1 MFFERRL
8 SDRDMC
14 DPPTRP
20 RPSLLIGGRYS
31 AEANAALAERWRTL
45 AVLQTRGVETA
56 GWKAQ
61 ASAATDAASAAC
73 DDAREARETELGT
86 HEANATRSS
95 QVVVSTATP
104 ELESEEETW
113 AKRVPWSRVNV
124 VHRDTDTNVADE
136 GVDLLSSATYD
147 DDDDERFFFHATG
160 DPVPSRSPFA
170 VCEGRRAKDGSH
182 SSLASSLA
190 FEAESFES
198 SVRRENRSARQ
209 SGVGEATRLASPRDL
224 RDLRD
229 LRFGG
234 ADDDAPRG
242 SAPEEDEPTELGGED
257 PLLRVTVLGS
267 AKTNL
272 GSAKTPRDVF
282 LEAVEA
288 VEREDESRRR
298 EAERYIAAKHAG
310 VIRKSTPADAGDAG
324 DAAGDDAVVGVLLDR
339 REANA
344 AALIALRRSLELN
357 SPPAPPRVRTR
368 VPGRAKKPK
377 SSASAA
383 KSRAPTRD
391 ATRRRDEK
399 TSWEP
404 EKTWPPLP
412 AAEPD
417 ETAVAEEEADAVR
430 AEGGVARPGET
441 LATPNGGPKPADRA
455 SASSSSSVWA
465 AIVAGEGA
473 AGAPCLSVTK
483 RSYVTGVSVARTTE
497 TVSKQ
502 HGFLPVARADTL
514 EVFEETTP
522 EDAEARTRERASA
535 YETAEAALRRCE
547 DAAAALEDAVRAAV
561 DARAAAAVRAPEAAR
576 AMDEK
581 MASSARTLLGEG
593 DGEGGDDANGTE
605 EEKKSIEKKRRET
618 TTRGDPGW
626 FFFDI
631 EECFAP
637 DARVPRDADTAHH
650 IPRVCRWRSA
660 HGSSFALEPAPR
672 DAAALG
678 SKIVENPKIR
688 MTSEFHRVSPTS
700 LID

>member
-1 MFFERRL
+1 MFFDRRL

-20 RPSLLIGGRYS
+20 RPRSLLFGGRYS

-61 ASAATDAASAAC
+61 ASAATDAASAASDAAC
-73 DDAREARETELGT
+73 DAREARETELGT

-124 VHRDTDTNVADE
+124 VHRDTDTNAADE
-136 GVDLLSSATYD
+136 GVDLLSSATD
-147 DDDDERFFFHATG
+147 DDDNDERFFDATG

-170 VCEGRRAKDGSH
+170 VCSRRAKDGSH

-190 FEAESFES
+190 FEAERES

-224 RDLRD
+224 RA
-229 LRFGG
+229 RFDG

-242 SAPEEDEPTELGGED
+242 SAPEEDEPTEESGED
-257 PLLRVTVLGS
+257 PSLRVTVLGS
-267 AKTNL
+267 AKTNRE
-272 GSAKTPRDVF
+272 AKTPRDVF

-298 EAERYIAAKHAG
+298 EAERYVAAKHAG
-310 VIRKSTPADAGDAG
+310 V
-324 DAAGDDAVVGVLLDR
+324 DR

-383 KSRAPTRD
+383 KSRATNENENASAR
-391 ATRRRDEK
+391 ATTRRRDEK

-412 AAEPD
+412 AVDPD
-417 ETAVAEEEADAVR
+417 ETAVAEEEADVAR
-430 AEGGVARPGET
+430 AEEADVARPGDE
-441 LATPNGGPKPADRA
+441 ATPNGGPKPADRA

-473 AGAPCLSVTK
+473 AGAPRLSVTK
-483 RSYVTGVSVARTTE
+483 RSYVQNTGVSVARTTE
-497 TVSKQ
+497 TVSKKHE

-514 EVFEETTP
+514 EVFEETAP
-522 EDAEARTRERASA
+522 GDAEAPTRERARD
-535 YETAEAALRRCE
+535 ETAEAARRRCE

-561 DARAAAAVRAPEAAR
+561 DARAAAAVRAPGAAR

-605 EEKKSIEKKRRET
+605 EEKKKIEKKRRET

-626 FFFDI
+626 FFFDF

-660 HGSSFALEPAPR
+660 HGSSFALEPAP
-672 DAAALG
+672 
-678 SKIVENPKIR
+678 
-688 MTSEFHRVSPTS
+688 TS
-700 LID
+700 

>member
-1 MFFERRL
+1 
-8 SDRDMC
+8 MC

-61 ASAATDAASAAC
+61 ASAATDAASAASDAAC
-73 DDAREARETELGT
+73 DAREARETELGT

-136 GVDLLSSATYD
+136 DLADVDLLSSATYD
-147 DDDDERFFFHATG
+147 DDDERFFDATG

-182 SSLASSLA
+182 SSLAS
-190 FEAESFES
+190 
-198 SVRRENRSARQ
+198 
-209 SGVGEATRLASPRDL
+209 PRDL
-224 RDLRD
+224 RA
-229 LRFGG
+229 RFDG

-242 SAPEEDEPTELGGED
+242 SAPEEDEPTETSGED
-257 PLLRVTVLGS
+257 PSLRVTVLGS

-298 EAERYIAAKHAG
+298 EAERYIAATHAG
-310 VIRKSTPADAGDAG
+310 VTHKN
-324 DAAGDDAVVGVLLDR
+324 R

-430 AEGGVARPGET
+430 AESRGARPGET
-441 LATPNGGPKPADRA
+441 LATPNGGSKPADRA

-473 AGAPCLSVTK
+473 AGAPCLSVTE

-535 YETAEAALRRCE
+535 YETAEAATRRCE

-605 EEKKSIEKKRRET
+605 EEKKSVRIEKKRRET

-626 FFFDI
+626 FFFDL

-637 DARVPRDADTAHH
+637 DARVPQDADTAHH

-660 HGSSFALEPAPR
+660 HGSSFALEPALR

>member
-20 RPSLLIGGRYS
+20 RPSLLFGGRYS

-61 ASAATDAASAAC
+61 ASAATDAASAASDAAC
-73 DDAREARETELGT
+73 DAREARETELGT

-136 GVDLLSSATYD
+136 GVDLLSSATDD
-147 DDDDERFFFHATG
+147 DDDDERFFDATG

-170 VCEGRRAKDGSH
+170 VCSRRAKDGSH

-190 FEAESFES
+190 FEAERES
-198 SVRRENRSARQ
+198 SVRRENRSGL
-209 SGVGEATRLASPRDL
+209 GVGEATCLPSPRDL
-224 RDLRD
+224 RA
-229 LRFGG
+229 RFDG

-242 SAPEEDEPTELGGED
+242 SAPEENELTEESGED
-257 PLLRVTVLGS
+257 PSRATVLGS
-267 AKTNL
+267 AKT
-272 GSAKTPRDVF
+272 PREARAF

-298 EAERYIAAKHAG
+298 EAERFIAATRG
-310 VIRKSTPADAGDAG
+310 V
-324 DAAGDDAVVGVLLDR
+324 DR

-344 AALIALRRSLELN
+344 AALTALRRSLELN

-368 VPGRAKKPK
+368 VPGRSKKPK

-383 KSRAPTRD
+383 KSRATNENENASAR
-391 ATRRRDEK
+391 ATTRRRDEK

-412 AAEPD
+412 AVDPD
-417 ETAVAEEEADAVR
+417 ETAVAEEEADVAR
-430 AEGGVARPGET
+430 AEEADVARPGDE
-441 LATPNGGPKPADRA
+441 ATPNGGPKPADRA

-473 AGAPCLSVTK
+473 AGAPRLSVTK
-483 RSYVTGVSVARTTE
+483 RSYVQKTGVSVARTTE
-497 TVSKQ
+497 TVSKKHE

-535 YETAEAALRRCE
+535 YETAEAASRRCE

-561 DARAAAAVRAPEAAR
+561 DARAAAAVRAPGAAR

-605 EEKKSIEKKRRET
+605 EEKKKIEKKRRET

-626 FFFDI
+626 FFFDF

-660 HGSSFALEPAPR
+660 HGSSFALEPAP
-672 DAAALG
+672 
-678 SKIVENPKIR
+678 
-688 MTSEFHRVSPTS
+688 TS
-700 LID
+700 

>member
-1 MFFERRL
+1 VFFERRL

-61 ASAATDAASAAC
+61 ASAATDAASAASDAAC
-73 DDAREARETELGT
+73 DARETRETELGT

-147 DDDDERFFFHATG
+147 DDDDERFFDATG

-190 FEAESFES
+190 FEAESSES

-209 SGVGEATRLASPRDL
+209 SGDGEATRLASPRDL
-224 RDLRD
+224 RA
-229 LRFGG
+229 RFDG
-234 ADDDAPRG
+234 AEDDAPRG
-242 SAPEEDEPTELGGED
+242 SAPEEDEPTETSGED
-257 PLLRVTVLGS
+257 PSLRVTVLGS

-298 EAERYIAAKHAG
+298 EAERYIAATHAG
-310 VIRKSTPADAGDAG
+310 V
-324 DAAGDDAVVGVLLDR
+324 LFDR

-417 ETAVAEEEADAVR
+417 ETAVAEEEADAAR
-430 AEGGVARPGET
+430 AESRGARPGET

-535 YETAEAALRRCE
+535 YETAEAATRRCE

-605 EEKKSIEKKRRET
+605 EEKKKIDKKRRET

-626 FFFDI
+626 FFFDL

-637 DARVPRDADTAHH
+637 DARVPQDADTAHH

-660 HGSSFALEPAPR
+660 HGSSFALEPALR

>member
-1 MFFERRL
+1 
-8 SDRDMC
+8 MC

-20 RPSLLIGGRYS
+20 RPSLLFGGRYS

-61 ASAATDAASAAC
+61 ASAATDAASAASDAAC
-73 DDAREARETELGT
+73 DAREARETELGT

-136 GVDLLSSATYD
+136 GVDLLSSATDD
-147 DDDDERFFFHATG
+147 DDDDERFFDATG

-170 VCEGRRAKDGSH
+170 VCSRRAKDGSH

-190 FEAESFES
+190 FEAERES

-224 RDLRD
+224 RA
-229 LRFGG
+229 RFDG

-242 SAPEEDEPTELGGED
+242 SAPEEDEPTEESGED
-257 PLLRVTVLGS
+257 PSLRVTVLGS
-267 AKTNL
+267 AKTNRE
-272 GSAKTPRDVF
+272 AKTPRDVF

-298 EAERYIAAKHAG
+298 EAERYVAAKHAG
-310 VIRKSTPADAGDAG
+310 V
-324 DAAGDDAVVGVLLDR
+324 DR

-383 KSRAPTRD
+383 KLRAQTRD

-412 AAEPD
+412 AVDPD
-417 ETAVAEEEADAVR
+417 ETAVAEEEADAAR
-430 AEGGVARPGET
+430 AEEADVARPGDE
-441 LATPNGGPKPADRA
+441 ATPNGGPKPADRA

-473 AGAPCLSVTK
+473 AGAPRLSVTK
-483 RSYVTGVSVARTTE
+483 RSYVQNTGVSVARTTE
-497 TVSKQ
+497 TVSKKHE

-535 YETAEAALRRCE
+535 TTRRRRRRRAVARTRRRLWKTPCAPRSTLAPPPPSARPEPHGRWTKKWLRRPERSSAKATAKGEMTRTERRRKKKRSRKNVERRRRAETPDGFFSISKSVSRRTRAFHETPTPRTTSRACAAGGPRTARRSRSSPRQPHE
-547 DAAAALEDAVRAAV
+547 WDAAAGA
-561 DARAAAAVRAPEAAR
+561 
-576 AMDEK
+576 
-581 MASSARTLLGEG
+581 
-593 DGEGGDDANGTE
+593 
-605 EEKKSIEKKRRET
+605 
-618 TTRGDPGW
+618 
-626 FFFDI
+626 
-631 EECFAP
+631 
-637 DARVPRDADTAHH
+637 
-650 IPRVCRWRSA
+650 
-660 HGSSFALEPAPR
+660 
-672 DAAALG
+672 
-678 SKIVENPKIR
+678 ENPKLR
-688 MTSEFHRVSPTS
+688 TTSAFHRASPTS

>member
-1 MFFERRL
+1 M
-8 SDRDMC
+8 
-14 DPPTRP
+14 
-20 RPSLLIGGRYS
+20 
-31 AEANAALAERWRTL
+31 
-45 AVLQTRGVETA
+45 LQTRGVKTA

-61 ASAATDAASAAC
+61 ASAATDAASAASDAAC
-73 DDAREARETELGT
+73 DAREARETELGT

-136 GVDLLSSATYD
+136 GVDLLSSATDD
-147 DDDDERFFFHATG
+147 DDDDERFFDATG

-170 VCEGRRAKDGSH
+170 VCSRRAKDGSH

-190 FEAESFES
+190 FEAERES
-198 SVRRENRSARQ
+198 SVRRENRSSRQ
-209 SGVGEATRLASPRDL
+209 SGVGEARSPTRLASPRDL
-224 RDLRD
+224 RA
-229 LRFGG
+229 RFDG

-242 SAPEEDEPTELGGED
+242 SAPEEDEPTEESGED
-257 PLLRVTVLGS
+257 PSLRVTVLGS
-267 AKTNL
+267 AKTNRE
-272 GSAKTPRDVF
+272 AKTPRDVF

-298 EAERYIAAKHAG
+298 EAERYVAAT
-310 VIRKSTPADAGDAG
+310 RAD
-324 DAAGDDAVVGVLLDR
+324 VDR

-368 VPGRAKKPK
+368 VPGGAKKPK
-377 SSASAA
+377 SSA
-383 KSRAPTRD
+383 PTRD
-391 ATRRRDEK
+391 APGPRDEK

-412 AAEPD
+412 ATEPD
-417 ETAVAEEEADAVR
+417 ETAVAEEETEAAR
-430 AEGGVARPGET
+430 AEGGVARPGRDEASPT
-441 LATPNGGPKPADRA
+441 GGPKPADRA

-473 AGAPCLSVTK
+473 ARAPRLSVTK
-483 RSYVTGVSVARTTE
+483 RSCVTGVSVARTTE
-497 TVSKQ
+497 TVSKKHE

-514 EVFEETTP
+514 EVFEETAP
-522 EDAEARTRERASA
+522 EDAEARTRERASDDD
-535 YETAEAALRRCE
+535 ETAEAATRRCE
-547 DAAAALEDAVRAAV
+547 DAAVALEDAVRAAV
-561 DARAAAAVRAPEAAR
+561 DARAAAAVRAPGAAR

-605 EEKKSIEKKRRET
+605 EEKKKIEKKRRET

-626 FFFDI
+626 FFFDF

-660 HGSSFALEPAPR
+660 HGSSFALEPAP
-672 DAAALG
+672 
-678 SKIVENPKIR
+678 
-688 MTSEFHRVSPTS
+688 TS
-700 LID
+700 

>member
-1 MFFERRL
+1 
-8 SDRDMC
+8 MC

-61 ASAATDAASAAC
+61 ASAATGAASAASDAAC
-73 DDAREARETELGT
+73 DAREARETELGT

-136 GVDLLSSATYD
+136 GVDLLSSATDD
-147 DDDDERFFFHATG
+147 DDDDERFFDATG

-170 VCEGRRAKDGSH
+170 VCSRRAKEDGNH

-190 FEAESFES
+190 FEAERES
-198 SVRRENRSARQ
+198 SVRRENRSGL
-209 SGVGEATRLASPRDL
+209 GVGEATCLPSPRDL
-224 RDLRD
+224 RA
-229 LRFGG
+229 RFDG
-234 ADDDAPRG
+234 AEDDAPRG
-242 SAPEEDEPTELGGED
+242 SAPEEDEPTEASGED
-257 PLLRVTVLGS
+257 PLGATVLGS
-267 AKTNL
+267 AKT
-272 GSAKTPRDVF
+272 PREARAF

-298 EAERYIAAKHAG
+298 EAERFIAATRG
-310 VIRKSTPADAGDAG
+310 V
-324 DAAGDDAVVGVLLDR
+324 DR

-344 AALIALRRSLELN
+344 AALDALRRSLELN

-368 VPGRAKKPK
+368 VPGRAKQPK
-377 SSASAA
+377 SRASAA
-383 KSRAPTRD
+383 KSRATNENASARD
-391 ATRRRDEK
+391 ATRRCEEK

-417 ETAVAEEEADAVR
+417 ETAVAEEEAEAAR
-430 AEGGVARPGET
+430 AEGGVARLDDE
-441 LATPNGGPKPADRA
+441 ATPNGEAAADRA
-455 SASSSSSVWA
+455 SAASSSSVWA

-473 AGAPCLSVTK
+473 AGAPCLSVTE

-497 TVSKQ
+497 PVSER

-514 EVFEETTP
+514 EVFEETAP
-522 EDAEARTRERASA
+522 GDAEAPTRESPPSD
-535 YETAEAALRRCE
+535 ETAETEARRRCE
-547 DAAAALEDAVRAAV
+547 EAAAALEDAVRAAV
-561 DARAAAAVRAPEAAR
+561 DARAAAVAAFAPGVAR
-576 AMDEK
+576 EMDEK

-593 DGEGGDDANGTE
+593 EGERGASAKKKKNGEGE
-605 EEKKSIEKKRRET
+605 EREETKRRETT

-626 FFFDI
+626 RFFDA

-637 DARVPRDADTAHH
+637 DARVPKDSDTAH

-660 HGSSFALEPAPR
+660 HGSSFALEPAIR
-672 DAAALG
+672 DAAAG
-678 SKIVENPKIR
+678 VENPYY
-688 MTSEFHRVSPTS
+688 E
-700 LID
+700 

>member
-1 MFFERRL
+1 
-8 SDRDMC
+8 MC

-20 RPSLLIGGRYS
+20 RPRSLLFGGRYS
-31 AEANAALAERWRTL
+31 AEANAARAERWRTL

-61 ASAATDAASAAC
+61 ASAATDAASAASDAAC
-73 DDAREARETELGT
+73 DAREARETELGT

-104 ELESEEETW
+104 ELESEEKTW

-136 GVDLLSSATYD
+136 GVDLLSSATD
-147 DDDDERFFFHATG
+147 DDDDDKRFFDATG
-160 DPVPSRSPFA
+160 GPVPSRSPFA
-170 VCEGRRAKDGSH
+170 VCSRRAKDGSH
-182 SSLASSLA
+182 SSIASSLA
-190 FEAESFES
+190 FEAERES
-198 SVRRENRSARQ
+198 SVRRENRSGL
-209 SGVGEATRLASPRDL
+209 GVGEATCLASPRDL
-224 RDLRD
+224 RA
-229 LRFGG
+229 RFDG

-242 SAPEEDEPTELGGED
+242 SAPEENELTEESGED
-257 PLLRVTVLGS
+257 PSRATVLGS
-267 AKTNL
+267 AKT
-272 GSAKTPRDVF
+272 PREARAF

-298 EAERYIAAKHAG
+298 EAERFIAATRG
-310 VIRKSTPADAGDAG
+310 V
-324 DAAGDDAVVGVLLDR
+324 DR

-344 AALIALRRSLELN
+344 AALTALRRSLELN

-368 VPGRAKKPK
+368 VPGRSKKPK

-383 KSRAPTRD
+383 KSRATNENENASAR
-391 ATRRRDEK
+391 ATTRRRDEK

-417 ETAVAEEEADAVR
+417 ETAVAEEEAEAAK
-430 AEGGVARPGET
+430 AEGGVARPGDE
-441 LATPNGGPKPADRA
+441 ATPNGEAAADRA

-473 AGAPCLSVTK
+473 ARAPCLSVTK
-483 RSYVTGVSVARTTE
+483 RSCVTGVSVERTTE
-497 TVSKQ
+497 TVETVSYSR
-502 HGFLPVARADTL
+502 FARADTL

-522 EDAEARTRERASA
+522 GDAEAPTRERARD
-535 YETAEAALRRCE
+535 ETAEAARRRCE

-561 DARAAAAVRAPEAAR
+561 DARAAAAVFSSIAAR
-576 AMDEK
+576 AMDAK

-593 DGEGGDDANGTE
+593 EGGEEENGE
-605 EEKKSIEKKRRET
+605 EEKRRETIRRET
-618 TTRGDPGW
+618 TTRGEPGW
-626 FFFDI
+626 RFFDF

-637 DARVPRDADTAHH
+637 ETRVPEDSDTAH

-660 HGSSFALEPAPR
+660 HGSSFVLEPALR
-672 DAAALG
+672 DAAAG
-678 SKIVENPKIR
+678 VENPY
-688 MTSEFHRVSPTS
+688 
-700 LID
+700 